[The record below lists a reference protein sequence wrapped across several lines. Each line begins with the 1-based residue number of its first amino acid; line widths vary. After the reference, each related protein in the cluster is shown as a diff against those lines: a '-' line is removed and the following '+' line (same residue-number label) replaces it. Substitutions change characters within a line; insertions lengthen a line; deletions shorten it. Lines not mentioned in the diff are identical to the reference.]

1 MNQVLHKEIL
11 ELNGGRA
18 QVQAVQ
24 KAMEAREE
32 CMRQIRK
39 NDAVEQAIASKEAEV
54 YLPSQDFLNE
64 MATLIQNLR
73 QLSIHVVEQIVL
85 WRDQIRHIFVLSTK
99 STQKIARKRKVQTAI
114 QLAYLLDSGINYLL
128 KMRDDTLDF
137 NTLYVNKFFN
147 FSERNCDPFL
157 I

>member
-1 MNQVLHKEIL
+1 
-11 ELNGGRA
+11 
-18 QVQAVQ
+18 
-24 KAMEAREE
+24 
-32 CMRQIRK
+32 
-39 NDAVEQAIASKEAEV
+39 
-54 YLPSQDFLNE
+54 

-99 STQKIARKRKVQTAI
+99 STQKIARKRKVQAAI
-114 QLAYLLDSGINYLL
+114 QLPFLLDSGENYLL

-137 NTLYVNKFFN
+137 NNLVSEKYFN

-157 I
+157 IQTSILPKKNVVAGGGLRSLQ